1 ARESATCLRFFVWRR
16 GWAFPRRPSQ
26 RALLITGRTSERI
39 RMQRRTP
46 WLRAQRCLAV
56 IWRRKSSMKSCEPG
70 DRLSEI
76 ERQPSANKMLAPHS
90 VTAGITNGRV
100 TEIVSGDLNA
110 GVSIVIGEI

>member
-1 ARESATCLRFFVWRR
+1 
-16 GWAFPRRPSQ
+16 
-26 RALLITGRTSERI
+26 
-39 RMQRRTP
+39 M
-46 WLRAQRCLAV
+46 
-56 IWRRKSSMKSCEPG
+56 
-70 DRLSEI
+70 SEI